1 VPDFDP
7 YQTLGVGR
15 KATPD
20 AIKRAYR
27 AMARAAHPDREGG
40 DADLMAD
47 VNRAYALLS
56 DDGARARFDATGESK
71 PQPTRE
77 FTACELVAQV
87 VAGWLQQDAPGGMQ
101 APDLLP
107 FVQGQLAQHIQQIG
121 AELAKRRRAVAKIE
135 RAQRGLTRK
144 GVRATDPI
152 RGVFEQAGRQYAVQI
167 EQLTEQEAVAE
178 LALEI
183 ATEYQAPAGEA
194 QTGLFV
200 PQLSGWVLR

>member
-1 VPDFDP
+1 MTFDP
-7 YQTLGVGR
+7 YQTLGVGPM
-15 KATPD
+15 ATPD

-27 AMARAAHPDREGG
+27 RKARQSHPDREGG

-47 VNRAYALLS
+47 VTRAYALLS
-56 DDGARARFDATGESK
+56 DDGARARFDASGEIK
-71 PQPTRE
+71 PAPTRE
-77 FTACELVAQV
+77 FMACELVAQV

-144 GVRATDPI
+144 GVRQADPI
-152 RGVFEQAGRQYAVQI
+152 RGVFDQASRQYAVQI
-167 EQLTEQEAVAE
+167 EQLTEQKAVAE

-183 ATEYQAPAGEA
+183 ATEYEAPAGA
-194 QTGLFV
+194 PATGLFM
-200 PQLSGWVLR
+200 PFTMSFR